1 MQHFHL
7 TGNIFMQPVLDICH
21 IRKKY
26 ADNCALYDVSL
37 QLAHGRALGLAG
49 LNGAGKTTLIRC
61 ILNFAQ
67 PDAGSIHLYGL
78 SSHDDMARQQVAYVP
93 ERFTGPAYLTGLEY
107 LRFQAQFN
115 VIDCDDNKL
124 ERIASELDFD
134 TAALRRL
141 LRTYSKG
148 MTQKLG
154 LISAFASGR
163 NLLILDEP
171 MSGLDPVARA
181 AVRKKLAEHHQA
193 GGSLLMTSHSMSDIE
208 TLCDDVAILHRGRLL
223 SLCSRNEI
231 HEQHHQTTEEFF
243 LATIGS

>member
-1 MQHFHL
+1 
-7 TGNIFMQPVLDICH
+7 MQPVLDICH
-21 IRKKY
+21 IKKQY
-26 ADNCALYDVSL
+26 AGNCALYDVSL

-61 ILNFAQ
+61 ILNFAK
-67 PDAGSIHLYGL
+67 PDSGHIHLFGL
-78 SSHDDMARQQVAYVP
+78 SSEDDKARQQLAYVP

-107 LRFQAQFN
+107 MIFQAQFN
-115 VIDCDDNKL
+115 ATPCSEQKL
-124 ERIASELDFD
+124 ERIAAELEFD

-231 HEQHHQTTEEFF
+231 HEQYHQTTEEFF

>member
-1 MQHFHL
+1 MRP
-7 TGNIFMQPVLDICH
+7 ILDIHH
-21 IRKKY
+21 INKKY
-26 ADNCALYDVSL
+26 GKVNALNEVSL
-37 QLAHGRALGLAG
+37 QLVQGRALGLAG

-67 PDAGSIHLYGL
+67 PDSGHIHLFGL
-78 SSHDDMARQQVAYVP
+78 PSEDDAARQQLAYVP

-107 LRFQAQFN
+107 LNFQAQFN
-115 VIDCDDNKL
+115 TTPCTEQTL
-124 ERIASELDFD
+124 ERIAVELDFD
-134 TAALRRL
+134 TTALRRL

-171 MSGLDPVARA
+171 MSGLDPVART
-181 AVRKKLAEHHQA
+181 AVRKKLAEHHEA

-208 TLCDDVAILHRGRLL
+208 MLCDDVAVLHQGRLRA
-223 SLCSRNEI
+223 LCSRIEI
-231 HEQHHQTTEEFF
+231 HEQRRQTTEEFF
-243 LATIGS
+243 LEMIGS